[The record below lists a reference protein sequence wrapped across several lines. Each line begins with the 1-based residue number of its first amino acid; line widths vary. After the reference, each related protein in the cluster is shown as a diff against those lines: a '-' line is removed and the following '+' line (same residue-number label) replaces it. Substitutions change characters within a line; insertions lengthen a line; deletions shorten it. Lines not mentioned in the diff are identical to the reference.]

1 MSLSVLLVLVA
12 GGIAGIG
19 ILLHL
24 LGLSEK
30 RLFQDEQT
38 VRRIWLAEYPGQV
51 PTLIQIS
58 RNQHSA
64 LVTTP
69 LGVGLVWSMGAD
81 GAARLLLGAQVQAN
95 RTGLIVDLPDFTA
108 PRIRLKL
115 ETDEAR
121 QWRAAIEEAQ

>member
-69 LGVGLVWSMGAD
+69 LGVGLVWSMGVD
-81 GAARLLLGAQVQAN
+81 GAARLLLGAQVQAS
-95 RTGLIVDLPDFTA
+95 RAGLTVDLPDFTA

-115 ETDEAR
+115 DTEEAR